1 MDIASDSAF
10 NPISR
15 AATPKPADSGTANAS
30 AGPSSHGNVSQ
41 NDSQGTLDDL
51 IASTTESAASSNNAS
66 TLEDE
71 VGQVVQQLSSW
82 GGSLWGGLRKQS
94 AFAFDTVKKDLS
106 RTVREAQDDL
116 KKLQTQ
122 TLEVELRDPA
132 QTSDETPAHDK
143 GKGKEPLHDG
153 EESDSKLDPSASLSN
168 IHVPTTR
175 ETKDFF
181 AKIGQTFS
189 TQSTTIN
196 QNLATLQKSLSES
209 LAVASS
215 NPQIQ
220 SLNLNKLTRND
231 INFAEFSANIQ
242 KNLAQAGTKL
252 NLQQAEKLAEEY
264 LKKSEGLL
272 HDAGEFL
279 KDAVKV
285 VPPEDSDGQAI
296 AWDGSDMYSFS
307 TAGQNVRRVSSSTLF
322 QSGRSA
328 STEVSRSQLRKEALL
343 HRLRA
348 DKELFLVDP
357 SAETES
363 TFRRE
368 AFARFLETHI
378 GQKGGFEGES
388 LADMVEAELSLE
400 TKDIETLKQTRDEL
414 VPSHLANDVFWTR
427 YFFHKFAIEEEERKR
442 QQLLQGK
449 LDSPQEEDFSWDAE
463 DDGPQSSE
471 IADLAPAGV
480 PVLPASS
487 TVADDANHGGA
498 VTKPTNVESGQT
510 MQSMGTTDSS
520 SNSTRISEESYVAVK
535 TQKAAQSDTSNKI
548 SDESLPEITKQDGGN
563 DDEDDDSDWE

>member
-1 MDIASDSAF
+1 MDIASESAF

-15 AATPKPADSGTANAS
+15 AATPKPAESGTDNAS
-30 AGPSSHGNVSQ
+30 AGPSSHGIVQ
-41 NDSQGTLDDL
+41 DRLQGTVDNPNN
-51 IASTTESAASSNNAS
+51 ISTDSVSANTA

-82 GGSLWGGLRKQS
+82 GGSLWGGFRKQS

-122 TLEVELRDPA
+122 TVEVELRDPA
-132 QTSDETPAHDK
+132 YTLDETPVNDK
-143 GKGKEPLHDG
+143 GKGKEPLHDV
-153 EESDSKLDPSASLSN
+153 KDPDHAAEATAPLSN
-168 IHVPTTR
+168 IHVPTTQ
-175 ETKDFF
+175 ETKEFF

-189 TQSTTIN
+189 TQSTSIN

-215 NPQIQ
+215 NPQLQ

-231 INFAEFSANIQ
+231 INFAQFSTNIQ

-285 VPPEDSDGQAI
+285 VPPEDGDGQAI

-307 TAGQNVRRVSSSTLF
+307 TAGQSARKFSNSTLVE
-322 QSGRSA
+322 SGRSA

-363 TFRRE
+363 TSRRE
-368 AFARFLETHI
+368 AFARFLETHVARKAGI
-378 GQKGGFEGES
+378 EAEA
-388 LADMVEAELSLE
+388 LDDMKEAELSLE
-400 TKDIETLKQTRDEL
+400 TKDVETLKQTRDEL
-414 VPSHLANDVFWTR
+414 VPSHLAEDVFWTR

-449 LDSPQEEDFSWDAE
+449 LDSPQEDDFSWDAE
-463 DDGPQSSE
+463 DELPQLSETAGPVTTG
-471 IADLAPAGV
+471 AA
-480 PVLPASS
+480 VLPSSS
-487 TVADDANHGGA
+487 TSSSDAKAGKTVANP
-498 VTKPTNVESGQT
+498 VNVESSQT
-510 MQSMGTTDSS
+510 VQSIGTTDSS
-520 SNSTRISEESYVAVK
+520 TNSTRISEESYVAVK
-535 TQKAAQSDTSNKI
+535 TQKAASSDKSSKI
-548 SDESLPEITKQDGGN
+548 SDDSHPGITKQEGGNDN

>member
-1 MDIASDSAF
+1 
-10 NPISR
+10 
-15 AATPKPADSGTANAS
+15 
-30 AGPSSHGNVSQ
+30 
-41 NDSQGTLDDL
+41 
-51 IASTTESAASSNNAS
+51 
-66 TLEDE
+66 
-71 VGQVVQQLSSW
+71 
-82 GGSLWGGLRKQS
+82 
-94 AFAFDTVKKDLS
+94 
-106 RTVREAQDDL
+106 VREAQDDL

-132 QTSDETPAHDK
+132 QTSDDTPVNDK
-143 GKGKEPLHDG
+143 GKGKEILRDG
-153 EESDSKLDPSASLSN
+153 EPPVPTVDASASLAN
-168 IHVPTTR
+168 IHVPTTQ

-196 QNLATLQKSLSES
+196 QNLATLQQSLSES

-220 SLNLNKLTRND
+220 SLKLNKLTRND

-307 TAGQNVRRVSSSTLF
+307 TAGQTARRVSASSLL

-357 SAETES
+357 SADTES
-363 TFRRE
+363 TSRRE
-368 AFARFLETHI
+368 AFAHFMETQV
-378 GQKGGFEGES
+378 GQKGGVEGES
-388 LADMVEAELSLE
+388 LDDMIEAELSLE
-400 TKDIETLKQTRDEL
+400 TKDVETLKQTRDEL
-414 VPSHLANDVFWTR
+414 GPPLSHISISDNLLIATRLYCYIVPSHLEKDVFWTR
-427 YFFHKFAIEEEERKR
+427 YVTTGGQF
-442 QQLLQGK
+442 G
-449 LDSPQEEDFSWDAE
+449 WDN
-463 DDGPQSSE
+463 
-471 IADLAPAGV
+471 V
-480 PVLPASS
+480 
-487 TVADDANHGGA
+487 DANVLH
-498 VTKPTNVESGQT
+498 S
-510 MQSMGTTDSS
+510 
-520 SNSTRISEESYVAVK
+520 
-535 TQKAAQSDTSNKI
+535 
-548 SDESLPEITKQDGGN
+548 
-563 DDEDDDSDWE
+563 